1 MDFIFYRFSIKIPM
15 MPVHLWLPEAHV
27 ESPTSGSVLLAGVLL
42 KLGTYGCY
50 DFYYFY
56 FHLLRYFLVH

>member
-50 DFYYFY
+50 GFYYFY
-56 FHLLRYFLVH
+56 FHLLLYFLVH